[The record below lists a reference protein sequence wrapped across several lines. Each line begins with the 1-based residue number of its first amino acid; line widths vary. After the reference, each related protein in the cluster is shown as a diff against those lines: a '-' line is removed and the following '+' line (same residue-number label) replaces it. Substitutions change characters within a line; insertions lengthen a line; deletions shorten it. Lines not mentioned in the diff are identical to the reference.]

1 MKDIKSFYKN
11 YLVWLCCQS
20 EANLSLPAIW
30 EMQGDFAELQGRRRL
45 VPAEDPG
52 ISMGWIGVS
61 LTQEQGDPHS
71 IAGKVDL
78 ETPRQRFHAA
88 HFNVRFRHLSG
99 IDARPLHSGTF
110 SSARSGSP
118 QSASILART
127 ASRKRTAAL
136 KSLPSARIAFPI
148 CTKLLRLA
156 GVSTERS
163 AARRWLER
171 ALAAARGAPERRLV
185 PQPSPA
191 RCARSAFFRRS
202 A

>member
-1 MKDIKSFYKN
+1 
-11 YLVWLCCQS
+11 
-20 EANLSLPAIW
+20 
-30 EMQGDFAELQGRRRL
+30 MQGDFAKLQGRRRL
-45 VPAEDPG
+45 IQAEG
-52 ISMGWIGVS
+52 LRISMGWIGFS
-61 LTQEQGDPHS
+61 LIQGAGRPALHS
-71 IAGKVDL
+71 R
-78 ETPRQRFHAA
+78 ER
-88 HFNVRFRHLSG
+88 RFRNTAPCFTQLSSMSASGHLSG

-185 PQPSPA
+185 PRNHLRPDVPDQ
-191 RCARSAFFRRS
+191 RSSDGLRRTS
-202 A
+202 RFPI

>member
-1 MKDIKSFYKN
+1 VKDIKSFYKN

-88 HFNVRFRHLSG
+88 HFNVRFRAPFGHRRATASQRHLLQ
-99 IDARPLHSGTF
+99 REVRL
-110 SSARSGSP
+110 SAKREHPRAHRIAQADGRTEV
-118 QSASILART
+118 ASISPHCLPDMHQIV
-127 ASRKRTAAL
+127 AL
-136 KSLPSARIAFPI
+136 GGRFN
-148 CTKLLRLA
+148 
-156 GVSTERS
+156 
-163 AARRWLER
+163 
-171 ALAAARGAPERRLV
+171 
-185 PQPSPA
+185 
-191 RCARSAFFRRS
+191 
-202 A
+202 